1 MNGVILINWVNSF
14 IIWQTIIKKKS
25 FIFFKVQTKN
35 NMKKTLKDIDITGKK
50 VLMRVDFNV
59 PFENNKISD
68 NARIVAALE
77 SIRYVLD
84 HGGSL
89 ILISHLG
96 RPKGTIHPEYS
107 LKPCSEE
114 LSSLLGQKVIMA
126 PDSIG
131 KVTKN
136 LAQNL
141 KNKEILVLENCRF
154 HQEETESKDIE
165 SRKNY
170 AKQLASLADI
180 YASDA
185 FGTAHREHASTVN
198 IAEYLPSVAG
208 FLMEKEL
215 AFLNNAINS
224 PKHPFIAIL
233 GGAKISDKLP
243 LITNLLNKA
252 NKIIIGGGMA
262 YTFYKAMGL
271 EIGNSLLDQSLIKTC
286 QNLLNHH
293 KEKIVLPIDN
303 AVGTM
308 DFKTKTL
315 TSDLITVSKEN
326 IPNNQ
331 EGLDIGEKSITL
343 FKEILLK
350 AKTIFWNGPMGV
362 FEHPKTAK
370 GTFEIAKILSKAT
383 KNGAIS
389 IIGGGDSA
397 SAIRKAKL
405 EKQMTHI
412 STGGGASLEL
422 LEGKTLP
429 GVACLE
435 DR

>member
-1 MNGVILINWVNSF
+1 
-14 IIWQTIIKKKS
+14 
-25 FIFFKVQTKN
+25 
-35 NMKKTLKDIDITGKK
+35 MKKTLKDINIINKK

-77 SIRYVLD
+77 SIHYVLD

-89 ILISHLG
+89 ILMSHLG
-96 RPKGTIHPEYS
+96 RPKGKINPEYS

-114 LSSLLGQKVIMA
+114 LASLLEQKVIMA

-131 KVTKN
+131 EITKN

-141 KNKEILVLENCRF
+141 KNKEILMLENCRF
-154 HQEETESKDIE
+154 HQEETESKDLQA
-165 SRKNY
+165 RKNY

-180 YASDA
+180 YVNDA
-185 FGTAHREHASTVN
+185 FGTAHREHASTANV
-198 IAEYLPSVAG
+198 AEYLPSVAG

-215 AFLNNAINS
+215 KFLNNAISS

-252 NKIIIGGGMA
+252 SKIIIGGGMA

-271 EIGNSLLDQSLIKTC
+271 EIGNSLLDQNLIKTC
-286 QNLLNHH
+286 KKILNHH
-293 KEKIVLPIDN
+293 KEKIVLPIDHV
-303 AVGTM
+303 VGTL

-315 TSDLITVSKEN
+315 TSDLITVNKES
-326 IPNNQ
+326 IPNYQ
-331 EGLDIGEKSITL
+331 EGLDIGEKSIAL
-343 FKEILLK
+343 FEKILLE

-383 KNGAIS
+383 KNKAIS
-389 IIGGGDSA
+389 IIGGGDCA

-405 EKQMTHI
+405 EKEMTHI